1 MPDINARLRY
11 IPLTSSSFALGRQHK
26 MFRFHLTLLNFFVLL
41 ILLGLLISPL
51 AYAQQSAGTGS
62 QSKAMPAAAPD
73 SPAPAVLAQK
83 PPTAKLAD
91 FGWLEGRWRGDWGPR
106 VAEQVW
112 MAPKAGLML
121 GVFRLI
127 EGDKPLVI
135 ELFSMVQK
143 PDGINFYFRHFTP
156 ELVPWEKSEAT
167 VLNLTNLD
175 GRKIDFENPVNGMPK
190 RSIFTRI
197 DADTYTSRSELVPE
211 TGDTQVIEIT
221 YHRQAQVASASN
233 GGSAGHQKKP

>member
-1 MPDINARLRY
+1 
-11 IPLTSSSFALGRQHK
+11 
-26 MFRFHLTLLNFFVLL
+26 MFRFQFDLLNFFVLIIL
-41 ILLGLLISPL
+41 IILLGFLISPS
-51 AYAQQSAGTGS
+51 AYSQQSTAAGA
-62 QSKAMPAAAPD
+62 QSKTTPGAAPD
-73 SPAPAVLAQK
+73 SPAPSVLAQK
-83 PPTAKLAD
+83 APTTKLAD
-91 FGWLEGRWRGDWGPR
+91 FAWLEGRWRGDWGPR

-135 ELFSMVQK
+135 ELFSMVQT

-167 VLNLTNLD
+167 VLNLTNVD
-175 GRKIDFENPVNGMPK
+175 GRKIDFENSLNGMPK

-221 YHRQAQVASASN
+221 YHRQPQVGSASN
-233 GGSAGHQKKP
+233 AGSGGHQKKP

>member
-1 MPDINARLRY
+1 
-11 IPLTSSSFALGRQHK
+11 
-26 MFRFHLTLLNFFVLL
+26 MFRFQLALLDFLVLL
-41 ILLGLLISPL
+41 ILLAVLVSPL
-51 AYAQQSAGTGS
+51 AHAQQSAGSGS
-62 QSKAMPAAAPD
+62 QSQATPAAAPD
-73 SPAPAVLAQK
+73 SPPPSVLAQK
-83 PPTAKLAD
+83 VSAVKLTD

-112 MAPKAGLML
+112 MAPKAGLMV

-135 ELFSMVQK
+135 ELFSLVQK
-143 PDGINFYFRHFTP
+143 PDGINFYFRHFTS

-167 VLNLTNLD
+167 LLNLANVD
-175 GRKIDFENPVNGMPK
+175 GKKIDFENPLNGMPK

-221 YHRQAQVASASN
+221 YHRQPQVGSVSN
-233 GGSAGHQKKP
+233 AGSGGHQKKP

>member
-1 MPDINARLRY
+1 
-11 IPLTSSSFALGRQHK
+11 
-26 MFRFHLTLLNFFVLL
+26 MFRFQFAFLNFLAFLTVLAL
-41 ILLGLLISPL
+41 TTIPL
-51 AYAQQSAGTGS
+51 ARAQQSTGANS
-62 QSKAMPAAAPD
+62 QSMAILATAADPLAP
-73 SPAPAVLAQK
+73 SPQAQKVPAV
-83 PPTAKLAD
+83 KLTD

-112 MAPKAGLML
+112 MPPKAGLML

-135 ELFSMVQK
+135 ELFSMVQR

-167 VLNLTNLD
+167 VLNLTNVD
-175 GRKIDFENPVNGMPK
+175 GRKIEFENPVNGMPK

-211 TGDTQVIEIT
+211 TGDTQIIEIT
-221 YHRQAQVASASN
+221 YHRQPQVGATPNAGN
-233 GGSAGHQKKP
+233 GAHQKKP